1 MGYVNALKRYGVHM
15 LGRALNAR
23 IVRKGK
29 VGLLFE
35 EDHLQMFFAHFGVD
49 CVFDVGANAGQY
61 GLMLRRIG
69 YNGSIISFEPVPEL
83 AEELRRL
90 AAKDG
95 NWHIE
100 ETALDSAV
108 RRIDF
113 HVMADTQF
121 SSVHAPLNVEFF
133 VTPPTRQIDRAG
145 DAIKDMNKVLRQINI
160 STATLDLFFRKY
172 RDKLGFRH
180 PYLKMDT
187 QGNDLAVA
195 QGAGDI
201 ITEFVGLQ
209 SELAIQKIYDS
220 PTDYKSAIEYFSS
233 KGFVLSAFVPNN
245 PGHFPYLVE
254 IDCIMFNS
262 KFNH

>member
-1 MGYVNALKRYGVHM
+1 
-15 LGRALNAR
+15 
-23 IVRKGK
+23 
-29 VGLLFE
+29 
-35 EDHLQMFFAHFGVD
+35 
-49 CVFDVGANAGQY
+49 
-61 GLMLRRIG
+61 
-69 YNGSIISFEPVPEL
+69 
-83 AEELRRL
+83 
-90 AAKDG
+90 
-95 NWHIE
+95 
-100 ETALDSAV
+100 
-108 RRIDF
+108 
-113 HVMADTQF
+113 
-121 SSVHAPLNVEFF
+121 
-133 VTPPTRQIDRAG
+133 
-145 DAIKDMNKVLRQINI
+145 
-160 STATLDLFFRKY
+160 
-172 RDKLGFRH
+172 
-180 PYLKMDT
+180 MDT